1 MPDQPFKLIS
11 CPVLVLRIEPAQL
24 LGDALAESLR
34 EELLKARQLVDARNV
49 VVDFQP
55 VTYLSSASFRPLL
68 SLLRE
73 IRGLGGRM
81 VLCNLH
87 RDVHEVFSVTRL
99 IRTHPDI
106 PAAFEV
112 QPDVPAAIVSLL
124 NSANPSA

>member
-11 CPVLVLRIEPAQL
+11 CPVLLLRIEPAQL

-34 EELLKARQLVDARNV
+34 EEFLKARQLVDAQNV
-49 VVDFQP
+49 VIDFQP

-73 IRGLGGRM
+73 VRAHGGRM

-87 RDVHEVFSVTRL
+87 RDVYEVFTVTRL

-112 QPDVPAAIVSLL
+112 QPDVAAAIGSLL
-124 NSANPSA
+124 NPTNQPA